1 MSQNLISIP
10 STETMRIRSLIED
23 TFEKNVKGL
32 IPDLHEFNLNH
43 DGAEGDW
50 LTKKMG
56 LSVNGR
62 NEPDFMG
69 FEMKKHSRGKTTFG
83 DWSPDE
89 ALYKA
94 PSKELDREKF
104 LELFGS
110 PNANKD
116 GRYSWSGTVFPK
128 VGKFNSYGQML
139 AVDGEKNILA
149 TYTHEKN
156 SIAFSKVKIPQRY
169 TKGEIVLAK
178 WSHKTLRRKVESKFN
193 QRGWFRC
200 LKNSEG
206 AYDRLQFGGPINF
219 ENFIQLFMHGT
230 IYLDCGM
237 HQVNPRPYMNFRASN
252 ELWNALAEK

>member
-1 MSQNLISIP
+1 MMSS
-10 STETMRIRSLIED
+10 SGAETARIRSLIEE
-23 TFEKNVKGL
+23 TFVKNVKGL
-32 IPDLHEFNLNH
+32 IPDLQEFNLKH

-56 LSVNGR
+56 LSVNGK

-69 FEMKKHSRGKTTFG
+69 FEMKKDSRGKTTFG

-94 PSKELDREKF
+94 PNKELHREKF

-110 PNANKD
+110 PNAEKG

-128 VGKFNSYGQML
+128 VGKYNNYGQKL
-139 AVDGEKNILA
+139 DVDRENNILA

-156 SIAFSKVKIPQRY
+156 YIASSKAKIPQMF
-169 TKGEIVLAK
+169 TGSEIVLAK
-178 WSHKTLRRKVESKFN
+178 WSHKTLRKKVESKFN

-200 LKNSEG
+200 LKNSDG

-219 ENFIQLFMHGT
+219 ENFIQLFIDGT

-237 HQVNPRPYMNFRASN
+237 HQVNPRPYMNFRANN
-252 ELWNALAEK
+252 ELWNSLAEK